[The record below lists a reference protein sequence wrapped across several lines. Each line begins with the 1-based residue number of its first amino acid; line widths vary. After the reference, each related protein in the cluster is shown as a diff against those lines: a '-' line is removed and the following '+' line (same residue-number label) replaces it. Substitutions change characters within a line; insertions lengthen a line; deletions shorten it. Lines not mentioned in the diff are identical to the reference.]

1 MATPI
6 KKETTKKTDSKTASG
21 KVALSFKS
29 GTKNATSLKDTGKG
43 TTVQQARRTQQAE
56 GVAKSDW
63 VGSKSKHNP
72 ALSQSTRIANMQAEA
87 KIVLKKKK

>member
-1 MATPI
+1 MALI
-6 KKETTKKTDSKTASG
+6 KKETPKTTTSTHAGG
-21 KVALSFKS
+21 KVALKFKE
-29 GTKNATSLKDTGKG
+29 GTKNATPLKVGSSSSD
-43 TTVQQARRTQQAE
+43 VQFARRKQMAE

>member
-29 GTKNATSLKDTGKG
+29 GTKNASSLTDTGKG
-43 TTVQQARRTQQAE
+43 TSVQQARRKQAAE

-63 VGSKSKHNP
+63 VGSKAKHNS
-72 ALSQSTRIANMQAEA
+72 ALSQPVRIANMQADA